1 MFTINQCVI
10 YLVLYTYHKT
20 LCFRIE
26 FSMFEIENLSS
37 SRMCV
42 MDEMWSGFFSMLLL
56 LLLLLLIFL
65 SLLLFLSYD
74 SFFYLKD
81 SYVALK
87 DQTEGRE
94 N

>member
-1 MFTINQCVI
+1 MFTINLCVI

-42 MDEMWSGFFSMLLL
+42 MDEMWGGFCFNIVVVIIINIFVTIIIFIIWFFLLL
-56 LLLLLLIFL
+56 
-65 SLLLFLSYD
+65 
-74 SFFYLKD
+74 K
-81 SYVALK
+81 
-87 DQTEGRE
+87 R
-94 N
+94 